1 MPPSPHPQPL
11 KGSIHQLSTM
21 NHQPHIS
28 LPQIVVIDCDGVLT
42 DGKLTINSTGT
53 KLLKQFHT
61 RDVRAIR
68 ELVSTG
74 HEVYIV
80 TADDWEGTKHFA
92 DKVGAQYVY
101 MRDKSKVPEML
112 GNRPYICVGDD
123 AWDIPMITAA
133 KVSYCPANADTLVK
147 TFCHGV
153 LDTKGG
159 EGVIAELLHVL
170 NDMAKGVNP
179 ISYV

>member
-1 MPPSPHPQPL
+1 
-11 KGSIHQLSTM
+11 M
-21 NHQPHIS
+21 NHQPHTS

-42 DGKLTINSTGT
+42 DGKLTINSKGD

-68 ELVSTG
+68 ELVSSGT
-74 HEVYIV
+74 EVYIV
-80 TADDWEGTKHFA
+80 TADDWEGTRHFA
-92 DKVGAQYVY
+92 DKVGAIYVY
-101 MRDKSKVPEML
+101 MRDKSKVPDML

-133 KVSYCPANADTLVK
+133 QVSFCPANADTLVK

-159 EGVIAELLHVL
+159 EGVIAELLHVM
-170 NDMAKGVNP
+170 DRMAKEVNP
-179 ISYV
+179 ITYV

>member
-1 MPPSPHPQPL
+1 
-11 KGSIHQLSTM
+11 M

-92 DKVGAQYVY
+92 EKVGAQYVY
-101 MRDKSKVPEML
+101 MRDKSKVPDML

-133 KVSYCPANADTLVK
+133 KIAFCPSNADTLVK
-147 TFCHGV
+147 KFSQETLQV
-153 LDTKGG
+153 KGG
-159 EGVIAELLHVL
+159 EGVISELLHAL
-170 NDMAKGVNP
+170 DRIAKDVNP
-179 ISYV
+179 IRYL